1 MQISVWVDAER
12 WPAYQHR
19 VKVDRLVFTVAEL
32 GYSPAREGR
41 EAEPRLFNPEFFTL
55 DQVYADHAQRLTLHW
70 RRPAGEVVA
79 LRRVLSDA
87 RDPAGV
93 PVTVSLDLPVGQALL
108 DLPREWHLRLTDAL
122 LQSLVTWLG
131 DDALEISY
139 RAYVAP
145 VVEGRRQRNA
155 HFVAADDEE

>member
-1 MQISVWVDAER
+1 MSAAPIR
-12 WPAYQHR
+12 
-19 VKVDRLVFTVAEL
+19 
-32 GYSPAREGR
+32 
-41 EAEPRLFNPEFFTL
+41 
-55 DQVYADHAQRLTLHW
+55 
-70 RRPAGEVVA
+70 VA
-79 LRRVLSDA
+79 LADDQALVRSGLIA
-87 RDPAGV
+87 LLAGFPELEIV
-93 PVTVSLDLPVGQALL
+93 VQADDGQALL